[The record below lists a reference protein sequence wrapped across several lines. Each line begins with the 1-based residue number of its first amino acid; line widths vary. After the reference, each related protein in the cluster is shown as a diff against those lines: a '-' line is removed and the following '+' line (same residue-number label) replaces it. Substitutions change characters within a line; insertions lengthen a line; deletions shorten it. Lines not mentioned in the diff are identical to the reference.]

1 MVNPVSKA
9 IVSVSAWDPGYGT
22 NLDFKDFGDSDS
34 VEIDDSVEYI
44 ARDWRGIES
53 ALPSDPLDIFFI
65 DGIQRIE
72 ARLEIFAEN
81 DVVPR
86 SALLGA
92 VGAGVVL
99 GSEIDEISI

>member
-44 ARDWRGIES
+44 ARDWRGIET
-53 ALPSDPLDIFFI
+53 ALPSDPLDIFFDKKTKI
-65 DGIQRIE
+65 D
-72 ARLEIFAEN
+72 
-81 DVVPR
+81 
-86 SALLGA
+86 ALRWSMLP
-92 VGAGVVL
+92 GAGML
-99 GSEIDEISI
+99 YAEK